1 MLTIDV
7 AVRTL
12 AVYCPIPGQYIDL
25 LTDRGYMHILTY
37 LFRRSH
43 YQGVDVDGAMVPPY
57 VMHCA
62 VYIRC
67 SKLFSEQIDFQRE
80 L

>member
-25 LTDRGYMHILTY
+25 LTDRGYMYIPLL
-37 LFRRSH
+37 LFTL
-43 YQGVDVDGAMVPPY
+43 P
-57 VMHCA
+57 
-62 VYIRC
+62 RC
-67 SKLFSEQIDFQRE
+67 
-80 L
+80 